1 MLALIIQTV
10 KKSKWSIVGYTLA
23 AAVMV
28 WLLVTIYPSISTQGE
43 ELRKAFESYPAA
55 IFEAFGIDME
65 GFFATLE
72 GYLGGEQYS
81 MTWPI
86 ILIML
91 VASFGGGAL
100 AGEIERGTIGILL
113 SQPLSRIKL
122 FLGKYLAGLVVILTY
137 VFASILVVV
146 PAAEIYD
153 VSYRF
158 QNHLTL
164 AILGSLFALAL
175 FGITMMFSAFF
186 SERGKVTLFSAGL
199 FMLMYFLN
207 VLANLK
213 ESLVNL
219 KYLSLFHY
227 FDYGKALLENRI
239 EPLTI
244 AVLLGVGVI
253 GTLVGLVWFNH
264 RDIAAS

>member
-10 KKSKWSIVGYTLA
+10 KKNRWGILGYTLA
-23 AAVMV
+23 AALMV
-28 WLLVTIYPSISTQGE
+28 WLLVMVYPSMANQGE
-43 ELRKAFESYPAA
+43 ELRKAFESYPKEM
-55 IFEAFGIDME
+55 FEAFGIEME
-65 GFFATLE
+65 GFFATVE

-81 MTWPI
+81 ITWPI

-91 VASFGGGAL
+91 VVSFGGGAL

-137 VFASILVVV
+137 VFASILSVV
-146 PAAEIYD
+146 PFAQIYD
-153 VSYRF
+153 VSYRLP
-158 QNHLTL
+158 NHLTL
-164 AILGSLFALAL
+164 ALLGSLFALAI
-175 FGITMMFSAFF
+175 FGVTMMFSSFF
-186 SERGKVTLFSAGL
+186 SERGKVTMLSAGL

-213 ESLVNL
+213 ESLESL

-227 FDYGKALLENRI
+227 FDYGKALLENQI
-239 EPLTI
+239 EPLSI
-244 AVLLGVGVI
+244 AVFLGVAVVC
-253 GTLVGLVWFNH
+253 TLGGLYWFNH